1 MPIMPHAST
10 MWGGLMIF
18 TSSPYALCH
27 QLSSGADAIIVS
39 VPQIHSHAPN
49 GPRNP
54 QNPTVA
60 AWSEG
65 VPANVVRST
74 SQPQVVPATSADTCS
89 RRCGGAQNV
98 SRPIV
103 RCHEMSQISPTTMPS
118 EAPRTAYS
126 GHIAAVIRPAGAATD
141 WIGAVVEVT
150 AEALR
155 SVKGAA

>member
-1 MPIMPHAST
+1 MENQFPNNAKLSKSEIDAIEFSME
-10 MWGGLMIF
+10 
-18 TSSPYALCH
+18 
-27 QLSSGADAIIVS
+27 LSS
-39 VPQIHSHAPN
+39 
-49 GPRNP
+49 
-54 QNPTVA
+54 
-60 AWSEG
+60 E
-65 VPANVVRST
+65 
-74 SQPQVVPATSADTCS
+74 VPATSADTCS
-89 RRCGGAQNV
+89 RRCGGDQNV